1 MSKIVVKKDL
11 AISDVIVVYVVPAV
25 EVLYSIAI
33 TQLFND
39 KELDINEPFLLEL
52 PNGTVTADLI
62 KAGEYFVVEVATD
75 YIKKYGEA
83 NLVGLLDYVWGEI
96 KKLKLESIKH

>member
-1 MSKIVVKKDL
+1 MGKIVVKRDMD
-11 AISDVIVVYVVPAV
+11 ISSVIVAYVVPAV
-25 EVLYSIAI
+25 EVLYSVVI

-39 KELDINEPFLLEL
+39 KEFDINEPFLLEL
-52 PNGTVTADLI
+52 PNGTVTADLV
-62 KAGEYFVVEVATD
+62 KASEYFVLEVATD

-83 NLVGLLDYVWGEI
+83 NLVSLLDYVWGEI